1 MKKIRIGLIVGAFII
16 IVADLI
22 LIDYSNLTWSKNVGA
37 YCSILAMICLIISSL
52 IHIKHYKKQQANSTD
67 NSK

>member
-1 MKKIRIGLIVGAFII
+1 MKKFRIGLIVVAFII

-22 LIDYSNLTWSKNVGA
+22 FIDYSNLTWSKNVGA
-37 YCSILAMICLIISSL
+37 YCSIFAMTGVIISSF
-52 IHIKHYKKQQANSTD
+52 IQIKHYKKQQANSTD